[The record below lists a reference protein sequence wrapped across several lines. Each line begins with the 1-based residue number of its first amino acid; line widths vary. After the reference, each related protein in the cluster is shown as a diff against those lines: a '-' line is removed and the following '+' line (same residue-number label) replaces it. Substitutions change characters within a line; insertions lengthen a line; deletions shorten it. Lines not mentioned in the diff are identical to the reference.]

1 MKKVLAELHELINEL
16 EDNGLTAEASSLQE
30 VFVRVALEADTKDD
44 LANDVAGLLKRHPA
58 AKVIAELA
66 KQMAGGDDTKTM
78 SFAYG
83 EEPADVIINEFVDQ
97 AKRNELY
104 DPSLLKMMNDRLE
117 FNGHPTL
124 TKEEFLAKVNSS
136 DTNVSEFA
144 FGDDE
149 PTEPNTGDNAEPRK
163 WQPARWKPWPR
174 EALIDQF
181 VEAKV
186 VAPNGNWGRQAFE
199 ILNRELDKARNVD
212 PLSYDPITLAE
223 FNKLV
228 EERRMNPP
236 QPDLTDPREQVLQ
249 DFKKESKERNE
260 WYEKNY
266 PWSTGS
272 RF

>member
-16 EDNGLTAEASSLQE
+16 EDNGLTAEASSLQD
-30 VFVRVALEADTKDD
+30 VFVRVALEADVKDD
-44 LANDVAGLLKRHPA
+44 LANDVENVLKSHSA
-58 AKVIAELA
+58 AEVLAEIA
-66 KQMAGGDDTKTM
+66 KQMASESEPESDTQTM

-83 EEPADVIINEFVDQ
+83 
-97 AKRNELY
+97 
-104 DPSLLKMMNDRLE
+104 
-117 FNGHPTL
+117 
-124 TKEEFLAKVNSS
+124 
-136 DTNVSEFA
+136 
-144 FGDDE
+144 DE
-149 PTEPNTGDNAEPRK
+149 PTEPNTGDNAEQRNEPRK
-163 WQPARWKPWPR
+163 WEPARWKPWPR
-174 EALIDQF
+174 ETLIDQF

-186 VAPNGNWGRQAFE
+186 VEPNGNWGRQAFE
-199 ILNRELDKARNVD
+199 ILNRELDKARKVD
-212 PLSYDPITLAE
+212 PSSYDPITLAE

-249 DFKKESKERNE
+249 DFKRESKERNE